1 MIKRLFDL
9 LVGGV
14 LLLVT
19 APITAVV
26 AVITRVLDGPPAFF
40 RQVRS
45 GRGGRPFTM
54 VKIRTMRP
62 PEAHEQGPAHDEA
75 RLTHLGR
82 VLRSTS
88 LDELPTFWH
97 VVRGQMSLVGPRP
110 LPVAYLDRYSDEQA
124 RRLEVRPGVTGWAQ
138 VNGRNETSWRERLG
152 MDVWY
157 VDHRSMALDLRIL
170 AQTVAVVLRRSGIDQ
185 AGGVTMTEFRGTGDP
200 IEADA

>member
-1 MIKRLFDL
+1 VKRAFDL
-9 LVGGV
+9 LVGGA
-14 LLLVT
+14 LLLVS
-19 APITAVV
+19 APVTAVI
-26 AVITRVLDGPPAFF
+26 ALLTRVLDGPPAFF
-40 RQVRS
+40 RQARS

-62 PEAHEQGPAHDEA
+62 PRPHEKGPEHDEA

-82 VLRSTS
+82 MLRATS

-110 LPVAYLDRYSDEQA
+110 LPVAYLHRYTDEQA

-138 VNGRNETSWRERLG
+138 VNGRNTTSWAQRLA

-157 VDHRSMALDLRIL
+157 VDHASLRLDLRIL
-170 AQTVAVVLRRSGIDQ
+170 ARTVAVVLRRDGVDQ
-185 AGGVTMTEFRGTGDP
+185 AEGVTMTEFRGAA
-200 IEADA
+200 EADA

>member
-1 MIKRLFDL
+1 VKRAFDL
-9 LVGGV
+9 LVGGA
-14 LLLVT
+14 LLLVS
-19 APITAVV
+19 APVTAVI
-26 AVITRVLDGPPAFF
+26 ALLTRVLDGPPAFF
-40 RQVRS
+40 RQARS

-62 PEAHEQGPAHDEA
+62 PRPHEQGPEHDEA

-82 VLRSTS
+82 TLRATS

-110 LPVAYLDRYSDEQA
+110 LSVAYLQRYTDEQA

-138 VNGRNETSWRERLG
+138 VNGRNTTSWAQRLA

-170 AQTVAVVLRRSGIDQ
+170 AATVAVVLRRSGIDQ
-185 AGGVTMTEFRGTGDP
+185 ADGVTMTEFRGTS
-200 IEADA
+200 EADA